1 MSNYNQNQ
9 KGDFQISKKYQDNN
23 MNNQNNQNYPKA
35 QYPPQPQYNV
45 NGLTTEQLLVN
56 TQKQMPNNNKNY
68 TFQTPDIYPS
78 LSDQVAPPILN
89 HDIVMDQQ
97 TSQPP
102 AQPVFQA
109 EVQQTPSNE
118 SIPIDNAPLIMPTPM
133 QPRRRS
139 SVQVMTMLG
148 FIASIISF
156 IIISLRNNTKK

>member
-23 MNNQNNQNYPKA
+23 MNNQNNQNYPKD
-35 QYPPQPQYNV
+35 QYPSQPQYNA
-45 NGLTTEQLLVN
+45 NGLPTEQLLVN
-56 TQKQMPNNNKNY
+56 TQKQIPNKNKNY
-68 TFQTPDIYPS
+68 AFETPGIYPS
-78 LSDQVAPPILN
+78 LSDQVASPILN

-97 TSQPP
+97 MTQSP
-102 AQPVFQA
+102 AQPIFQA
-109 EVQQTPSNE
+109 EVQQTPSGE
-118 SIPIDNAPLIMPTPM
+118 SIPIDNAPLIIPPPM

-148 FIASIISF
+148 FIASVISF

>member
-23 MNNQNNQNYPKA
+23 MNNQNYPKD

-45 NGLTTEQLLVN
+45 NGLSTEKLSIN
-56 TQKQMPNNNKNY
+56 TQKQIPNKNKNY
-68 TFQTPDIYPS
+68 TFQTPGIYPS
-78 LSDQVAPPILN
+78 LSDQVSPPILS

-97 TSQPP
+97 MTQLP

-109 EVQQTPSNE
+109 EVQQTPSGE
-118 SIPIDNAPLIMPTPM
+118 SIPIDNAPLIIPPPM

-148 FIASIISF
+148 FIASVISF

>member
-9 KGDFQISKKYQDNN
+9 KGDFQISKNYQDNN
-23 MNNQNNQNYPKA
+23 MNNQNYPKD
-35 QYPPQPQYNV
+35 QYPSQPQYNA

-56 TQKQMPNNNKNY
+56 TQKQILNKNKNY
-68 TFQTPDIYPS
+68 TIQTPGIYPS
-78 LSDQVAPPILN
+78 LSDQVSPPILN

-97 TSQPP
+97 MTQSP
-102 AQPVFQA
+102 AQPIFQA
-109 EVQQTPSNE
+109 EVQQTPSGE
-118 SIPIDNAPLIMPTPM
+118 SIPIDNAPLIIPPPM

-148 FIASIISF
+148 FIASVISF